1 MKRTTEVVLTIIGG
15 FLYLFSVFL
24 VIVMK
29 PLIFTEKLL
38 NAIKTNSTDG
48 TEEIQLEKVVEHTE
62 LITRIGIVAFIAA
75 IVAIILLHRPYK
87 PKIAGS
93 VLLIVGITTP
103 IISFNDVFLASIFF
117 IIAGVLGFIR
127 RDKSVED
134 SIEKV

>member
-1 MKRTTEVVLTIIGG
+1 MNRTTEVVLIIIGG

-62 LITRIGIVAFIAA
+62 LITRMGIVASIAA
-75 IVAIILLHRPYK
+75 IVAIILFHKPYK
-87 PKIAGS
+87 PKIAGGIL
-93 VLLIVGITTP
+93 VIVGITTT
-103 IISFNDVFLASIFF
+103 IISFSDVFYASIFF
-117 IIAGVLGFIR
+117 IIAGVLGLR
-127 RDKSVED
+127 RKDKIVDD

>member
-1 MKRTTEVVLTIIGG
+1 MNRTTEVVLIIIGG

-62 LITRIGIVAFIAA
+62 LITRMGIVASIAA
-75 IVAIILLHRPYK
+75 IVAIILFHKPYK
-87 PKIAGS
+87 PKIAGGI
-93 VLLIVGITTP
+93 LLIVGITTT
-103 IISFNDVFLASIFF
+103 IISFSDVFYASIFF
-117 IIAGVLGFIR
+117 IIAGVLGLR
-127 RDKSVED
+127 RKDKIVDD

>member
-1 MKRTTEVVLTIIGG
+1 M
-15 FLYLFSVFL
+15 FSVFL

-62 LITRIGIVAFIAA
+62 LITRMGIVASITA
-75 IVAIILLHRPYK
+75 IVAIILFHKPYK
-87 PKIAGS
+87 PKIAGGI
-93 VLLIVGITTP
+93 LFIVGITTT
-103 IISFNDVFLASIFF
+103 IISFSDVFYASIFF
-117 IIAGVLGFIR
+117 IIAGVLGLR
-127 RDKSVED
+127 RKDKIVDD